1 MVKQI
6 MRQNYSHEPE
16 LPGGEWLR
24 YIVFACIIQVLLMLF
39 VIVRLVQIM
48 AEDLDWLREAVPPVA
63 DLIVL
68 AALVVF
74 CMKTLTIWRKTE
86 THPRRRQ
93 MRILMVSLLGQ
104 AWLYFIIGSYAEPFT
119 RWALL
124 TSS

>member
-1 MVKQI
+1 

-16 LPGGEWLR
+16 LPNSEWTR
-24 YIVFACIIQVLLMLF
+24 YIAFACVVEVLMMLF
-39 VIVRLVQIM
+39 VIVRLAQAVV
-48 AEDLDWLREAVPPVA
+48 EDLHWLREAVPPVA

-68 AALVVF
+68 AVLVIF

-93 MRILMVSLLGQ
+93 MRILVVLLLGQ
-104 AWLYFIIGSYAEPFT
+104 PWIYFIIGSYAEPFI